1 VLLQKRTLQQRY
13 ELDINSSEEEYT
25 LSIAEPCMDEYQV
38 RESVPVSALITS
50 PPVGGAFTGMM
61 FGLYAFGNGEPC
73 LDPADFSCIT
83 HESLE

>member
-1 VLLQKRTLQQRY
+1 LQERY
-13 ELDINSSEEEYT
+13 QLDINSLEEEYT
-25 LSIAEPCMDEYQV
+25 LSIATPHIEKGDIQEKL
-38 RESVPVSALITS
+38 PVSALIAS

-83 HESLE
+83 HDSLE